1 MKHLISGKELS
12 AKLSKALQEKI
23 LALAPT
29 VVLAVVMRNA
39 STDDSKVVVEFA
51 EKINLSDQPRSALA
65 LFNPGDDR
73 FSQGARRVWMTMD
86 RQKATEMFGISIPE
100 GEAFAEIGKTLQPIV
115 NEGVTIDFRIR
126 ITEKPESQM
135 TDQEREY
142 PLNYLKVIPSTG
154 AHFIAKGTGE
164 RVASSTDLVLVP
176 RKANDQG
183 TIVKGDPK
191 HVLIEGEYKV
201 EGAASILQNAGT
213 SVKLDKDFVS

>member
-73 FSQGARRVWMTMD
+73 FPHRRQSQQRLDYRWRTSKYHRSQLARHY
-86 RQKATEMFGISIPE
+86 RQHGIRSAQHERQI
-100 GEAFAEIGKTLQPIV
+100 EI
-115 NEGVTIDFRIR
+115 D
-126 ITEKPESQM
+126 
-135 TDQEREY
+135 
-142 PLNYLKVIPSTG
+142 
-154 AHFIAKGTGE
+154 
-164 RVASSTDLVLVP
+164 
-176 RKANDQG
+176 
-183 TIVKGDPK
+183 
-191 HVLIEGEYKV
+191 
-201 EGAASILQNAGT
+201 
-213 SVKLDKDFVS
+213 